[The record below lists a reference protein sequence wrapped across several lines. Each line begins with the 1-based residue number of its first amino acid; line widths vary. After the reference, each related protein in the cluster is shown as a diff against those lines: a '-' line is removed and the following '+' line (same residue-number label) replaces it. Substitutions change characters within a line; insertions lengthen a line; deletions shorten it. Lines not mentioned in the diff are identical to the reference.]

1 MFDIAV
7 FANPAKLRKDFL
19 ATTEVQTQKMGPE
32 LQSEFDKMRQE
43 NPDVLMTGNFWLDFI
58 QTYKKHLSLLVFGRA
73 VMTVLVL
80 IAVLASE
87 WILDESNTV
96 EASIGFVIFYTIIQV
111 ILKIINAWNALYQ
124 SQLFVN
130 TRTFVTLRV
139 NTKLLRMGQLSTND
153 FSTGNLKTLI
163 SSDVYRIGELFHGIA
178 RNGLPCILALL
189 ILGPMIVYY
198 MGLPGVISIIVG
210 FGAMPLSF
218 WLAKYIHSQEELIKQ
233 EEDTLSTII
242 GEWVTHVR
250 LLRFLGWEALM
261 RTRVGSHVRQLV
273 IESTKQHGV
282 NLINF
287 GVSVSW
293 WLFPI
298 VTLIAANQIL
308 GGEQD
313 LVKIFASIWMLNHIT
328 LYIRWLPD
336 IFISYASASA
346 CVNRLNALFLHRD
359 IVDDLLPVTKDLG
372 PNPVPVN
379 LHFQNVGFAYEGE
392 KGDALSK
399 VNLVVDLR
407 QRVSLIGRVGSGK
420 STLLKLVCAEIK
432 PTSGQI
438 MVELSSGERVDLW
451 HKNVYHLFRA
461 HLGYMPQEAYLSNTS
476 LAVNVSL
483 DTAHTDKDVMR
494 AIRLA
499 ELEAD
504 IGHWA
509 AGTSEEIGETGVNLS
524 GGQKQRVNLARA
536 LYSGRPYLVLDD
548 PLSAVDTDT
557 ESALMRTLLSNSEGF
572 LLCSHRLGELNKTD
586 RILVLDKGCVIED
599 GSPQSLINK
608 TDSEFNRQLQAG
620 DDAQNSKEANNREAK
635 ETGSK
640 KEDQNG
646 T

>member
-7 FANPAKLRKDFL
+7 FANPAKLKRDFL
-19 ATTEVQTQKMGPE
+19 ATTEVKTQTMGPE
-32 LQSEFDKMRQE
+32 LQSEFDKIKDE
-43 NPDVLMTGNFWLDFI
+43 NPDVLMSGNFWLDFI
-58 QTYKKHLSLLVFGRA
+58 KTYKKHLSILVFARA
-73 VMTVLVL
+73 LMTVLVL
-80 IAVLASE
+80 ITVLASE
-87 WILDESNTV
+87 WILDESNTL
-96 EASIGFVIFYTIIQV
+96 ETAIGFVVFYAVIQV
-111 ILKIINAWNALYQ
+111 ILKLINAWNALYQ

-139 NTKLLRMGQLSTND
+139 NTKLLRMGQLSSNE
-153 FSTGNLKTLI
+153 FSTGNLKTLV

-178 RNGLPCILALL
+178 RNGLPCILALI
-189 ILGPMIVYY
+189 ILGPLIVYY
-198 MGLPGVISIIVG
+198 MGLPGVIAIVVG

-218 WLAKYIHSQEELIKQ
+218 WLAKYVHSQEELIKQ

-242 GEWVTHVR
+242 GEWVTNVR

-287 GVSVSW
+287 GVSSTW

-298 VTLIAANQIL
+298 VTLIAANQML

-313 LVKIFASIWMLNHIT
+313 LVKVFASIWMLNHIT

-346 CVNRLNALFLHRD
+346 CVNRINALLLHKD
-359 IVDDLLPVTKDLG
+359 IKDELLPQSIDLG
-372 PNPVPVN
+372 ANAKPSK
-379 LHFQNVGFAYEGE
+379 LHFVNVGFAYEGE
-392 KGDALSK
+392 KTDALSN
-399 VNLVVDLR
+399 VNLILNLDD
-407 QRVSLIGRVGSGK
+407 RVSLIGRVGAGK

-438 MVELSSGERVDLW
+438 LVEMQNGQKVDLW
-451 HKNVYHLFRA
+451 HENVYELCREKIA
-461 HLGYMPQEAYLSNTS
+461 YMPQEAYLSNTS
-476 LAVNVSL
+476 LAINVSL
-483 DTAHTDKDVMR
+483 DTFHTENDVMR
-494 AIRLA
+494 AIRMA

-509 AGTSEEIGETGVNLS
+509 SGAAEEVGETGVNLS

-557 ESALMRTLLSNSEGF
+557 ESALMQTLLSTCEGF
-572 LLCSHRLGELNKTD
+572 LLCSHRLTELNKTD
-586 RILVLDKGCVIED
+586 RILVLEKGAVIED
-599 GSPQSLINK
+599 GTPQDLIQK
-608 TDSEFNRQLQAG
+608 DDSEFNRQLRAG
-620 DDAQNSKEANNREAK
+620 ENSSNEME
-635 ETGSK
+635 GM
-640 KEDQNG
+640 
-646 T
+646 